1 MTPVF
6 ISGFGQ
12 FHSDRAG
19 VNPRPYVTLDW
30 QQFGDVLS
38 TPPSVAKEAAQ
49 WAIFSELST
58 RVAAEQRAKGRF
70 HALWCDIDDALG
82 RPIAETAQLACD
94 AVGGAQLVCYT
105 SRSATEENQK
115 ARIVIPLAG
124 LLCGDDFELM
134 QKVLNDRLETAGLIP
149 DRATERANQVMY
161 LPNRGAFYD
170 QVQLKG
176 ARLDACAVFAA
187 DLDAERQRLQAEE
200 LRQQEAREQ
209 SRLNAINRIA
219 SGCTSPV
226 EAFKDAY
233 DLELMLATFG
243 YRKRGT
249 RYLSPL
255 STSGVAGVTIKD
267 GTNWVS
273 SHGSDVS
280 AGIGKVSGSQCSGD
294 VFDLFVYF
302 EHGGDFN
309 AAIKDAGA
317 MFTTAEG
324 VSITR
329 ANQRAYAQAQEA
341 AVAPVDVSDL
351 AWADNPRPANEDEP
365 DDHQDAPQL
374 HIGVD
379 VNNPPGTTGRI
390 CDFIKATAHR
400 RMDSLYPFAA
410 LHLMAAAGRHRA
422 GYKGVKLNLM
432 TLGIGLSAAGK
443 EHPQSV
449 VKSLASK
456 VGMSRDIYGDAG
468 SFKELVM
475 NLIDG
480 HGSSVYVIDEIHSFF
495 GAMRSANAATYE
507 SKIEKEV
514 LVMSATNLYTFRGME
529 KRQVAKLNS
538 EELGRIEK
546 KIVSAEGDDEKL
558 AELKGLAAKY
568 QEKCQ
573 FIEHGWPD
581 PYFALMGHSVPAR
594 LDGLVSSSDIDGGLI
609 GRSIIARCPEYR
621 EKLQEVRL
629 DAVDKA
635 FQEQGC
641 VIALQDVKRRTGAL
655 QATKEAVAMFAEI
668 VRYYDSEPMRNDP
681 LLGAIYSRVPE
692 QIYKVASI
700 VALDGNEIAAE
711 HVRYAYALL
720 RSSVADVKYLLLQNM
735 AEAGGSERTIIEHA
749 RQVVLKECAGAG
761 QAAST
766 IKQRLQRLKAFQ
778 AMNKTGKDHAQDLLN
793 RMVTNE
799 EIYLYAEGRKR
810 RYRCAIAS

>member
-1 MTPVF
+1 MTPSFV
-6 ISGFGQ
+6 SGFGQ
-12 FHSDRAG
+12 FHSDRAE
-19 VNPRPYVTLDW
+19 VNPRPYVTINW
-30 QQFGDVLS
+30 QQFGQMLE
-38 TPPSVAKEAAQ
+38 TPPSVAKETAQ
-49 WAIFSELST
+49 WVIFSEMPT
-58 RVAAEQRAKGRF
+58 RVAAEQRTAGCF
-70 HALWCDIDDALG
+70 HALWADIDEAQGLS
-82 RPIAETAQLACD
+82 IAETAALAQK
-94 AVGGAQLVCYT
+94 ATGGAGLGCYA

-115 ARIVIPLAG
+115 ARIVIPLARLVG
-124 LLCGDDFELM
+124 GADFEAM
-134 QKVLNDRLETAGLIP
+134 QKVLNDRLEASGLIP
-149 DRATERANQVMY
+149 DRATERANQIAY
-161 LPNRGAFYD
+161 LPNRGQLYAHA
-170 QVQLKG
+170 QLKG
-176 ARLDACAVFAA
+176 PALDAFTVFAD
-187 DLDAERQRLQAEE
+187 DLDAEHHRLQAEE
-200 LRQQEAREQ
+200 QCQAEAREQ
-209 SRLNAINRIA
+209 SRLKAAERMA
-219 SGCTSPV
+219 SGGTSPV
-226 EAFKDAY
+226 DAFNAAY

-243 YRKRGT
+243 YRKRGN

-267 GTNWVS
+267 GIRWVS
-273 SHGSDVS
+273 THGSDVS
-280 AGIGKVSGSQCSGD
+280 TGIGKVSGSQCSGD
-294 VFDLFVYF
+294 VFDLFVFF
-302 EHGGDFN
+302 EHRGDYR
-309 AAIKDAGA
+309 AAVKAAGE
-317 MFTTAEG
+317 MFTTADG
-324 VSITR
+324 ITITQ
-329 ANQRAYAQAQEA
+329 ANQRAYAQDRGAGAAPMDAQA
-341 AVAPVDVSDL
+341 TP
-351 AWADNPRPANEDEP
+351 PRPTKEDEAD
-365 DDHQDAPQL
+365 DDHEDAPQF

-379 VNNPPGTTGRI
+379 VNSPPGTAGRV
-390 CDFIKATAHR
+390 CDFIKETAHR

-410 LHLMAAAGRHRA
+410 LHLMAAAGRHRS
-422 GYKGVKLNLM
+422 GYQGVKLNLM

-594 LDGLVSSSDIDGGLI
+594 LDGLVSTSDIDGGLI

-621 EKLQEVRL
+621 EKLQEARL

-641 VIALQDVKRRTGAL
+641 IIALQDVKRRTGAL

-778 AMNKTGKDHAQDLLN
+778 TMNKTGKDHAQDLLN
-793 RMVTNE
+793 RMVANE
-799 EIYLYAEGRKR
+799 EIYLYVEGRMR
-810 RYRCAIAS
+810 RYRCAMAS

>member
-1 MTPVF
+1 MASFV
-6 ISGFGQ
+6 SGFGQ
-12 FHSDRAG
+12 YHSDRAG
-19 VNPRPYVTLDW
+19 VSPRPYVTHDW
-30 QQFGDVLS
+30 PQFGQMLS
-38 TPPSVAKEAAQ
+38 NPPSVAKDAAQ
-49 WAIFSELST
+49 WVIFSELAT
-58 RVAAEQRAKGRF
+58 RIATEQRAEGRF
-70 HALWCDIDDALG
+70 HALWCDIDDAQG
-82 RPIAETAQLACD
+82 HTIAKTAQLACD
-94 AVGGAQLVCYT
+94 AVEGAQLVCYA

-124 LLCGDDFELM
+124 LLGGDDFELM

-170 QVQLKG
+170 QAQLKG
-176 ARLDACAVFAA
+176 CRLDACAVFAV
-187 DLDAERQRLQAEE
+187 DLDAERQRMQAEE
-200 LRQQEAREQ
+200 QRQQEAREQ

-219 SGCTSPV
+219 SGCKSPV
-226 EAFKDAY
+226 DAFKDAY
-233 DLELMLATFG
+233 DLELMLTTFG

-273 SHGSDVS
+273 AHGSDVS

-309 AAIKDAGA
+309 AAIKGAGA

-324 VSITR
+324 MSITR

-341 AVAPVDVSDL
+341 AVAPVDVSGL
-351 AWADNPRPANEDEP
+351 AWADNPRPANEDEA

-422 GYKGVKLNLM
+422 GYEGVKLNLM

-529 KRQVAKLNS
+529 KRQVAKLNN

-546 KIVSAEGDDEKL
+546 KIVSAEGDDEKV
-558 AELKGLAAKY
+558 AELRELASKY

-594 LDGLVSSSDIDGGLI
+594 LDGLVSTSDIDGGLI

-668 VRYYDSEPMRNDP
+668 VRYYDSEPMRNHP

-735 AEAGGSERTIIEHA
+735 AEAGGGERTIIEHA
-749 RQVVLKECAGAG
+749 RQVVLKECVGAG

-778 AMNKTGKDHAQDLLN
+778 TMNKTGKDHAQDLLN
-793 RMVTNE
+793 RMVANE
-799 EIYLYAEGRKR
+799 EIYLYVEGRMR
-810 RYRCAIAS
+810 RYRCAMAS

>member
-1 MTPVF
+1 MTASFV
-6 ISGFGQ
+6 SGFGQ

-30 QQFGDVLS
+30 QQFGDMLS

-49 WAIFSELST
+49 WVIFSELAT
-58 RVAAEQRAKGRF
+58 RVADEQRTEGRF

-82 RPIAETAQLACD
+82 RTILETAQLAYD
-94 AVGGAQLVCYT
+94 AVGGAQLVCYA

-115 ARIVIPLAG
+115 ARVVIPLAG

-134 QKVLNDRLETAGLIP
+134 QRVLNDRLETAGLIP

-170 QVQLKG
+170 QAQLKG
-176 ARLDACAVFAA
+176 ARLDANVFFAV
-187 DLDAERQRLQAEE
+187 DLKAERQRMQILEQC
-200 LRQQEAREQ
+200 QQKAREQ
-209 SRLNAINRIA
+209 SRLKAAERMA
-219 SGCTSPV
+219 SGGTSPV
-226 EAFKDAY
+226 DAFNAAY

-324 VSITR
+324 VSITS

-422 GYKGVKLNLM
+422 GYGGVKLNLM

-558 AELKGLAAKY
+558 AKLKGLAAKY

-594 LDGLVSSSDIDGGLI
+594 LDGLVSTSDIDGGLI

-629 DAVDKA
+629 DAIDKA

-735 AEAGGSERTIIEHA
+735 AEAGGSERTILEHA

-761 QAAST
+761 QAASK

>member
-1 MTPVF
+1 MTPSFV
-6 ISGFGQ
+6 SGFGQ

-30 QQFGDVLS
+30 QQFGDMLS

-49 WAIFSELST
+49 WVIFSELAT
-58 RVAAEQRAKGRF
+58 RVADEQRSEGRF
-70 HALWCDIDDALG
+70 HALWCDIDDAQG
-82 RPIAETAQLACD
+82 RTIAETAQLACD
-94 AVGGAQLVCYT
+94 AVGGAQLVCYA

-115 ARIVIPLAG
+115 ARIVIPLARLVG
-124 LLCGDDFELM
+124 GADFEAM
-134 QKVLNDRLETAGLIP
+134 QKVLNDRLEANGLIP
-149 DRATERANQVMY
+149 DRATERANQVAY
-161 LPNRGAFYD
+161 LPNRGQLYAHA
-170 QVQLKG
+170 QLKG

-200 LRQQEAREQ
+200 QRQQEAREQ

-267 GTNWVS
+267 GSNWVS

-324 VSITR
+324 MSITR

-374 HIGVD
+374 HIGVN

-495 GAMRSANAATYE
+495 GAMRSSNAATYE

-700 VALDGNEIAAE
+700 VALDGNEITVE

-735 AEAGGSERTIIEHA
+735 AEAGAGESVTLEHA
-749 RQVVLKECAGAG
+749 RRVVLKECAGAG
-761 QAAST
+761 MAVSR

-778 AMNKTGKDHAQDLLN
+778 SMSKTGKDPAQDLLN
-793 RMVTNE
+793 RMVVNE
-799 EIYLYAEGRKR
+799 EIYLHEDGKKR
-810 RYRCAIAS
+810 RYRCAMTC

>member
-1 MTPVF
+1 MTPSFV
-6 ISGFGQ
+6 SGFGQ

-30 QQFGDVLS
+30 QQFGDMLS

-49 WAIFSELST
+49 WVIFSELAT
-58 RVAAEQRAKGRF
+58 RVADEQRSEGRF
-70 HALWCDIDDALG
+70 HALWCDIDDAQG
-82 RPIAETAQLACD
+82 RTIAETAQLACD
-94 AVGGAQLVCYT
+94 AVGGAQLVCYA

-115 ARIVIPLAG
+115 ARIVIPLARLVG
-124 LLCGDDFELM
+124 GADFEAM
-134 QKVLNDRLETAGLIP
+134 QKVLNDRLEANGLIP
-149 DRATERANQVMY
+149 DRATERANQVAY
-161 LPNRGAFYD
+161 LPNRGQLYAHA
-170 QVQLKG
+170 QLKG

-200 LRQQEAREQ
+200 QRQQEAREQ

-267 GTNWVS
+267 GSNWVS

-294 VFDLFVYF
+294 VFDLFVFF
-302 EHGGDFN
+302 EHGGDYR
-309 AAIKDAGA
+309 AAVKAAGE
-317 MFTTAEG
+317 MFTTADG
-324 VSITR
+324 ITITQ
-329 ANQRAYAQAQEA
+329 ANQRAYAQDRGAGAAPMDAQA
-341 AVAPVDVSDL
+341 TP
-351 AWADNPRPANEDEP
+351 PRPTKEDEDD
-365 DDHQDAPQL
+365 DDHEDAPQF

-379 VNNPPGTTGRI
+379 VNNPPGTAGRI
-390 CDFIKATAHR
+390 CDFIKETAHR

-495 GAMRSANAATYE
+495 GAMRSSNAATYE

-594 LDGLVSSSDIDGGLI
+594 LDGLVSTSDIDGGLI